1 MSKEKNFSAFPC
13 AAFGPTE
20 NDFIHQ
26 RGMTMRDWFAGMA
39 MQGILAYSHCGVNGN
54 WNENS
59 SHEARAKFCYEQA
72 DAMMARIEEG
82 KK

>member
-1 MSKEKNFSAFPC
+1 MSKEKSFSAFPC

-39 MQGILAYSHCGVNGN
+39 MQGICSHNDTWGQSTLKAV
-54 WNENS
+54 S
-59 SHEARAKFCYEQA
+59 FLSYEIA
-72 DAMMARIEEG
+72 DEMMARIEDG

>member
-1 MSKEKNFSAFPC
+1 MYKEKNFSAFPC
-13 AAFGPTE
+13 AAFGQNE

-39 MQGILAYSHCGVNGN
+39 LQGVLASGGDFL
-54 WNENS
+54 
-59 SHEARAKFCYEQA
+59 EASEERAKFCYEQA
-72 DAMMARIEEG
+72 DAMMEEG

>member
-26 RGMTMRDWFAGMA
+26 RGMGLRDWFAGMA
-39 MQGILAYSHCGVNGN
+39 MQGLLAADRANFFAK
-54 WNENS
+54 
-59 SHEARAKFCYEQA
+59 EAYEVA
-72 DAMMARIEEG
+72 DAMMEEG